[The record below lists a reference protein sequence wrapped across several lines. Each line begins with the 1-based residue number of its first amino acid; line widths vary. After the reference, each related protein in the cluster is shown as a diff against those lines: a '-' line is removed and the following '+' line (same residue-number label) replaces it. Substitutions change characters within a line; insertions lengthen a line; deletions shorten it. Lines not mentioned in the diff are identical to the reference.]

1 MALDCGNN
9 TKTYTPAGDG
19 FHINRA
25 TAIARAAQDYG
36 NAVGRCVGRI
46 MRWANQPCPGNCG
59 LRIFAGFT
67 NGPQTSWVRARNDG
81 RFHAHFDHAMTGI
94 VLCIPFPAAKA
105 PTKTP
110 KKAKKAKKGARMRR
124 R

>member
-1 MALDCGNN
+1 
-9 TKTYTPAGDG
+9 
-19 FHINRA
+19 
-25 TAIARAAQDYG
+25 
-36 NAVGRCVGRI
+36 

-59 LRIFAGFT
+59 LRIFAGFA

-94 VLCIPFPAAKA
+94 VLCIPFPAAAKA

-110 KKAKKAKKGARMRR
+110 KKANKAKKGARVRR